1 MIVVVLLL
9 LLLLL
14 FPLLL
19 SRGDCCGI
27 ASARRAVGVA
37 ATSSVLI
44 FEDEDAVGVDGEFLD
59 CSASL
64 VFGANDTRRLTPLP
78 PPVGELITEEGA
90 RSSSS
95 CCCL

>member
-1 MIVVVLLL
+1 MIMVLLL
-9 LLLLL
+9 FLL

-37 ATSSVLI
+37 ATTSPVLLL
-44 FEDEDAVGVDGEFLD
+44 FEDVVVGVDGEFLD

-64 VFGANDTRRLTPLP
+64 VFGANDTLRLMPVPSP
-78 PPVGELITEEGA
+78 PAGEFIAEEEA

-95 CCCL
+95 SCCL